1 MAVPGSGAISL
12 NDFHTEAG
20 GSSGSQCSLN
30 DSDIR
35 GLIGK
40 GSGATM
46 SFNEWY
52 GASAILWTFSLTS
65 GSSSDKNG
73 TSNGYSGN
81 GSIGTFGSVSDTSVP
96 FYTQSGGTGW
106 GATYTRRLYHRNDT
120 GASTNILRWQV
131 NGEAPNSGFTTM
143 TIGSS
148 SFSRSS
154 ASYQHQSNAGIT
166 TWSWSTSNPFS
177 GTQTVTFE

>member
-52 GASAILWTFSLTS
+52 GASAVVWQLTLTS
-65 GSSSDKNG
+65 GSNTTKNG
-73 TSNGYSGN
+73 TSTGYSSG
-81 GSIGTFGSVSDTSVP
+81 GSFGTFGSVSDSGVD
-96 FYTQSGGTGW
+96 FYSN
-106 GATYTRRLYHRNDT
+106 ATLFRLFHSNN
-120 GASTNILRWQV
+120 GELIFSV
-131 NGEAPNSGFTTM
+131 NGQHPNSGWNTM
-143 TIGSS
+143 TIASS
-148 SFSRSS
+148 SFSRSGM
-154 ASYQHQSNAGIT
+154 SYSQTNAGVT
-166 TWSWSTSNPFS
+166 QWVVSTSNPFTT
-177 GTQTVTFE
+177 GATQTITFE

>member
-52 GASAILWTFSLTS
+52 GASAVVWQLTMTS
-65 GSSSDKNG
+65 GSNTTKNG
-73 TSNGYSGN
+73 TSTGYSSG
-81 GSIGTFGSVSDTSVP
+81 GSFGTFGSVSDSSVD
-96 FYTQSGGTGW
+96 FYN
-106 GATYTRRLYHRNDT
+106 ATLVQLFHSNNNQLIF
-120 GASTNILRWQV
+120 SV
-131 NGEAPNSGFTTM
+131 NGQHSNSGWNTM

-148 SFSRSS
+148 SYSRSGM
-154 ASYQHQSNAGIT
+154 SYGQTNAGVT
-166 TWSWSTSNPFS
+166 QWSVSTGNPFG